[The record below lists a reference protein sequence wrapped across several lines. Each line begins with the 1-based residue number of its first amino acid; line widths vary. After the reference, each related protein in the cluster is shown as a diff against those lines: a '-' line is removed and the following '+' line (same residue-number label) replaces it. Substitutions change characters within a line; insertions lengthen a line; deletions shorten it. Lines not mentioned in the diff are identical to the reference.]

1 MLELR
6 RTPTRTLAVVGFL
19 VRFGAPIGQAE
30 AIATAGPE
38 QTLTRPLCMPSA
50 SPPWTASR
58 QCNGAKHKFIQRAG
72 VRKRRQLRRLWDAVT
87 MGEHRIGGKARLAIV
102 ALALIAGGLWWLL
115 RPTPVA
121 DGVVFVGDSVT
132 YLSLQDLNADLG
144 PKHPAYIAWPGFRS
158 GDLLPLLA
166 KEIDR
171 RKAAGEPLRQA
182 ALLVGYNDVGR
193 DDVESPAL
201 EKVMALAGRFDCAVW
216 LTLPPIPLRETD
228 VERWNARAVVAAA
241 SHPNVHLIDAW
252 RQAVMSAPAQ
262 SLLEADGV
270 HPNPAGAR
278 RLTQIYQNA
287 IGESC

>member
-1 MLELR
+1 
-6 RTPTRTLAVVGFL
+6 
-19 VRFGAPIGQAE
+19 
-30 AIATAGPE
+30 
-38 QTLTRPLCMPSA
+38 MP
-50 SPPWTASR
+50 
-58 QCNGAKHKFIQRAG
+58 
-72 VRKRRQLRRLWDAVT
+72 LWDAVT

-115 RPTPVA
+115 RPAPVA

-216 LTLPPIPLRETD
+216 LTLPPVPLRETD
-228 VERWNARAVVAAA
+228 VERWNARAVAAAA